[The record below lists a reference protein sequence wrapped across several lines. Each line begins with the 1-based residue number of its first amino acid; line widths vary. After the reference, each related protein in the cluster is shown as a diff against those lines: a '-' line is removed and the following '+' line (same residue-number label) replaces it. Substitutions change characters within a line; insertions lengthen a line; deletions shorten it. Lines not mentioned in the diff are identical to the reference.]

1 MSRAQFGIVLIL
13 ALTCIGVLADA
24 ALKLAS
30 HERDAIQSKWLFIG
44 LGLSCAFAVGW
55 MFIMRLMK
63 IATAGV
69 IYGVGSALCF
79 VSSACCSSMSICPTG
94 ARRHR
99 GGDAGDGSCP
109 ARKRRQLPARLSPM
123 RDSPASCTRDF

>member
-1 MSRAQFGIVLIL
+1 MEDRVSRTQLTIVLVL

-30 HERDAIQSKWLFIG
+30 TERHVVQSKWFFIG

-55 MFIMRLMK
+55 MFLMRVMK

-69 IYGVGSALCF
+69 IYGVASALVLCLIGVF
-79 VSSACCSSMSICPTG
+79 VF
-94 ARRHR
+94 HE
-99 GGDAGDGSCP
+99 
-109 ARKRRQLPARLSPM
+109 RLSTTEVAGVAAAM
-123 RDSPASCTRDF
+123 LAIVLLGVDA